1 MYMFTGKAHLRES
14 VLSHEEAID
23 MCICLQ
29 VKLIYESRF

>member
-23 MCICLQ
+23 MCICF
-29 VKLIYESRF
+29 YR